1 LRRLGKFSKH
11 SSTESAEVIFKI
23 CGLGGLGASAVKIA
37 GETKPC
43 ERMDEVLAGLQAAM
57 YRDWRGG
64 AFAKVLHDCE
74 IKVGDPVR

>member
-1 LRRLGKFSKH
+1 
-11 SSTESAEVIFKI
+11 
-23 CGLGGLGASAVKIA
+23 VKIA

-64 AFAKVLHDCE
+64 AFAKVLNDCE
-74 IKVGDPVR
+74 IKVGDPVRWSGVIDELDLA

>member
-1 LRRLGKFSKH
+1 MPTRRPR
-11 SSTESAEVIFKI
+11 
-23 CGLGGLGASAVKIA
+23 GASAVRIA

-64 AFAKVLHDCE
+64 AFAIVLNDCE
-74 IKVGDPVR
+74 IKVGDPVSWEQGNR